1 MNVLKTQIDPL
12 NAELKVSIDK
22 ADYQD
27 KVDGILKDYRK
38 NANIPGFRKG
48 QVPMGMIKK
57 QYGQA
62 VLIDEVNKLIQ
73 NQISSFLEKEKLA
86 ILGNPIP
93 KEDGPIDWE
102 ADTLNFD
109 FELGLSPEFEVEV
122 KSKKAITHY
131 KIVAD
136 KKMLDEQV
144 DRIQKQYGK
153 VSAGNQ
159 VETSSEITGTFKS
172 EELGIDNKTTLTLDL
187 FKAKKAVSAVKGGV
201 ANDSFE
207 LEAKGLFKDDA
218 TAARAFGKNN
228 DEIADLKG
236 AVQFTIEAINEREP
250 AELNQELFDK
260 LFGEGVVNSEKELRA
275 KIAEDA
281 EGQFVQQA
289 DQKLLNDITEYLVDN
304 TKFDLPDAFLT
315 KWIQVSGENPLT
327 EEEAAAEYEKAKQGL
342 RYQLIE
348 GKVIEANELQI
359 NFDELKDF
367 EKGFIKDQMAQYG
380 QLNPQE
386 EELDGIAARVLQNQD
401 EVKRLQEQLMSKKL
415 IDLYKEKA
423 NLKTKEISY
432 DKFVA
437 EVYGA

>member
-27 KVDGILKDYRK
+27 KVEGILKDYRK

-73 NQISSFLEKEKLA
+73 QQISSFLDEEKLA

-93 KEDGPIDWE
+93 KEDGPIDWN
-102 ADTLNFD
+102 ADTLQFD
-109 FELGLSPEFEVEV
+109 FELGLSPEFEVELA
-122 KSKKAITHY
+122 SKKAITHY

-153 VSAGNQ
+153 VSAGTE
-159 VETSSEITGTFKS
+159 VKESSEITGTFKS
-172 EELGIDNKTTLTLDL
+172 EALEIDNKTTLSFALL
-187 FKAKKAVSAVKGGV
+187 KAKKAQSTLKGGMV
-201 ANDSFE
+201 NDVFE
-207 LEAKGLFKDDA
+207 LEVKGLFNDDA
-218 TAARAFGKNN
+218 TAARAFGKNTS
-228 DEIADLKG
+228 DIDGLKG
-236 AVQFTIEAINEREP
+236 AVSFTIEAINERE
-250 AELNQELFDK
+250 AAVLNQELFDK
-260 LFGEGVVNSEKELRA
+260 LFGEGVVKSEKELRE

-289 DQKLLNDITEYLVDN
+289 DQKLLNDVTEYLVEN

-315 KWIQVSGENPLT
+315 KWIQLSGENPLT
-327 EEEAAAEYEKAKQGL
+327 EEEAAAEYTKAKEGL

-348 GKVIEANELQI
+348 GKVIESNQLQI
-359 NFDELKDF
+359 NFEELKDF
-367 EKGFIKDQMAQYG
+367 AKEFIKIQMAQYG

-415 IDLYKEKA
+415 IDLYKEKG
-423 NLKTKEISY
+423 NLKTKEITY